1 MLGIVEYFILFV
13 LVKIYIINRNKK
25 MKTIDLEL
33 GATLDSQKIKLGHK
47 ILEGTIKLRQ
57 EISSIKNKAKKDDV
71 QLRE

>member
-1 MLGIVEYFILFV
+1 
-13 LVKIYIINRNKK
+13 

-57 EISSIKNKAKKDDV
+57 EISSIKNKAKKDYV